1 MTKQENKI
9 IDLVKKASDGGLLDR
24 EELIFLFSA
33 DPHLPAAGYLRA
45 AADRMT
51 RAACGGEAEVHA
63 QIGLNTAPCPR
74 NCRFCAFAAVNR
86 IFRESSEIPV
96 EAVAE
101 MASRAE
107 ADGANAIFI
116 MATAD
121 YPFGRYL
128 ETTQEIRSRLRPE
141 TVMIANVGDFEVG
154 EGRRLKETGFSGIYH
169 AVRMGEGKQTT
180 IPPES
185 RLATFRA
192 AEESGL
198 LLGTCVEPVG
208 PEHTPEELV
217 EKTLIGREASPC
229 YSGTARRITIPGS
242 SLAEQGMISEFTMAY
257 QVAVVRLAMGPR
269 VRGNCTHEPNLLGA
283 ASGAN
288 LFWAEVGANPRDT
301 RAETAEGRGLGVAA
315 CRKILEEADYR
326 VLEGPS
332 RIYGSQK

>member
-1 MTKQENKI
+1 MSGNENRI
-9 IDLVKKASDGGLLDR
+9 IDLVKKASDGGVLDR
-24 EELIFLFSA
+24 EELIFLFAA
-33 DPHLPAAGYLRA
+33 DPHLPASGYLRA

-51 RAACGGEAEVHA
+51 REACGGEAEVHA

-74 NCRFCAFAAVNR
+74 NCLFCAFAAVNGV
-86 IFRESSEIPV
+86 FRENSEIPV
-96 EAVAE
+96 KAATE

-107 ADGANAIFI
+107 TEGANAIFI

-128 ETTQEIRSRLRPE
+128 EMTREIRSRLKPE
-141 TVMIANVGDFEVG
+141 TVMIANVGDFGAG
-154 EGRRLKETGFSGIYH
+154 EGKRLKAAGFSGIYH

-180 IPPES
+180 IPPAR
-185 RLATFRA
+185 RLDTFRA

-208 PEHTPEELV
+208 PEHTPEELA
-217 EKTLIGREASPC
+217 EKTLIGREASPR
-229 YSGTARRITIPGS
+229 YSGTARRISIPGS
-242 SLAEQGMISEFTMAY
+242 SLAEYGMISEFTMAY
-257 QVAVVRLAMGPR
+257 QVAVVRLAMGR
-269 VRGNCTHEPNLLGA
+269 SVRGNCTHEPNLLGA

-288 LFWAEVGANPRDT
+288 LFWAEAGANPRDT

-326 VLEGPS
+326 VLDGPS
-332 RIYGSQK
+332 RIYGSGE